1 MADVDSWLQRID
13 AVEVRLADELGDRA
27 TTGQAGRRSTV
38 GQATRLPHMV
48 DSTAHRKHYG
58 TSVSIPCGVAKGAY
72 RGGCSAGLPDAPHLL
87 LHTPVHPPGVVL
99 SVNTPTTSAQFD
111 AASVTGRSRPAE
123 TKPAVKTTEFVVYVL
138 AVVGVLLASALVGD
152 SDGRGDVFLA
162 DQAWLYVT
170 LLTIGY
176 MISRGLAKA
185 GSRAH
190 HDA

>member
-1 MADVDSWLQRID
+1 M
-13 AVEVRLADELGDRA
+13 
-27 TTGQAGRRSTV
+27 
-38 GQATRLPHMV
+38 
-48 DSTAHRKHYG
+48 
-58 TSVSIPCGVAKGAY
+58 
-72 RGGCSAGLPDAPHLL
+72 
-87 LHTPVHPPGVVL
+87 
-99 SVNTPTTSAQFD
+99 SVNTPATSAQFD
-111 AASVTGRSRPAE
+111 DASVTGRSRPAAE

-185 GSRAH
+185 GSYE
-190 HDA
+190 HDNDPRT